1 MILGT
6 PTINRIVMVMRES
19 EKLMAP
25 PEWQYSCHSYKC
37 ANSFL
42 MGMVGAEAEEGAVGF
57 AINTDVNP
65 ANLNERIKSKE
76 WFVVPAFGTLVLHRQ
91 TE

>member
-19 EKLMAP
+19 EMLMAP

-42 MGMVGAEAEEGAVGF
+42 MGMVGAEAE
-57 AINTDVNP
+57 
-65 ANLNERIKSKE
+65 KE
-76 WFVVPAFGTLVLHRQ
+76 L
-91 TE
+91 